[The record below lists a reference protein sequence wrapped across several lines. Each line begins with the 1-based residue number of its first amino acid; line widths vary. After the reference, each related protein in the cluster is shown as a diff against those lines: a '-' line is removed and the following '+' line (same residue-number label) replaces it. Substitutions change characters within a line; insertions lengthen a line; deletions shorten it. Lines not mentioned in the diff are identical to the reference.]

1 MDLAAFGDR
10 VRQVR
15 EEILKLTQTELA
27 KEINS
32 TQAIISRLE
41 LGIGGNIYIIFD
53 FINYLQAKKLLS
65 HMLFREVF
73 DIELLHT
80 KIAEAPKEQILE
92 LAELLEKQSKEQTK
106 NLQKLGSLLS
116 PK

>member
-53 FINYLQAKKLLS
+53 IINYLHSKKLLG

-73 DIELLHT
+73 DIELLRT

-92 LAELLEKQSKEQTK
+92 LADLLEKQSRVQTE
-106 NLQKLGSLLS
+106 NLMKLNNLLV
-116 PK
+116 PR

>member
-15 EEILKLTQTELA
+15 EELLKLTQTELA

-32 TQAIISRLE
+32 TQATISRLE
-41 LGIGGNIYIIFD
+41 LGIGGNNYVIFD
-53 FINYLQAKKLLS
+53 FINYLHSKKLLG

-73 DIELLHT
+73 DIELLRT
-80 KIAEAPKEQILE
+80 TIAEAANEQILE
-92 LAELLEKQSKEQTK
+92 LVELLERQSNEHTK
-106 NLQKLGSLLS
+106 NLIKLSSLLS
-116 PK
+116 PQ

>member
-1 MDLAAFGDR
+1 
-10 VRQVR
+10 
-15 EEILKLTQTELA
+15 LTQAELA

-41 LGIGGNIYIIFD
+41 LGIGANIYINFD
-53 FINYLQAKKLLS
+53 FINYLHSKKLLS
-65 HMLFREVF
+65 HMVF
-73 DIELLHT
+73 DIELLLT

-92 LAELLEKQSKEQTK
+92 LAELLEKQSKEHTK
-106 NLQKLGSLLS
+106 NLLKLGNLLS